1 VTIVHTTTPAT
12 ADEDT
17 IARNVL
23 MRRQTVMGNRV
34 RIIRRVVNHVY
45 EGEANETHNEQAEV
59 LAWRNAYAATGH
71 VSALP
76 RPPRG
81 P

>member
-1 VTIVHTTTPAT
+1 
-12 ADEDT
+12 
-17 IARNVL
+17 